1 MAKHG
6 IRRQEGSIPDSI
18 PEVAPP
24 RAATA
29 SPRDLVADIRDVML
43 SLPSGMGVVEILR
56 GATFTLG
63 AGEIVALTGPSG
75 SGKSSLIAILG
86 GLERPTGGTVRVLG
100 QALETLDETGRTR
113 LRRDR
118 MGVVFQSYHLVPAMT
133 ALQNVSLPLMLAGR
147 DDAAD
152 RARDM
157 LARVGLSHRLD
168 HRPTALSGGE
178 QQRVAIARAFVH
190 SPSLILAD
198 EPTGNLDTTTSAII
212 MGLLAELN
220 REGRTIVLVTH
231 ETDIAAYA
239 RHHLWLR
246 DGLVDRIEDHG

>member
-1 MAKHG
+1 VIEFKNVSKHFG
-6 IRRQEGSIPDSI
+6 QTQVLHNIDLQINQG
-18 PEVAPP
+18 EV
-24 RAATA
+24 
-29 SPRDLVADIRDVML
+29 
-43 SLPSGMGVVEILR
+43 VVI
-56 GATFTLG
+56 
-63 AGEIVALTGPSG
+63 IGPSG

-100 QALETLDETGRTR
+100 HALELEDETGRTR

-147 DDAAD
+147 DDASD

-157 LARVGLSHRLD
+157 LVRVGLSHRLD

-190 SPSLILAD
+190 APALILAD
-198 EPTGNLDTTTSAII
+198 EPTGNLDQATGEDIAALMFELTRANAAS
-212 MGLLAELN
+212 LL
-220 REGRTIVLVTH
+220 LVTH
-231 ETDIAAYA
+231 DPALAESCDRA
-239 RHHLWLR
+239 L
-246 DGLVDRIEDHG
+246 RIENGIVNG

>member
-1 MAKHG
+1 MTGDA
-6 IRRQEGSIPDSI
+6 IRRQEGTIPDSFST
-18 PEVAPP
+18 APHTQETTEA
-24 RAATA
+24 R
-29 SPRDLVADIRDVML
+29 SLVADIRDVTL
-43 SLPSGMGVVEILR
+43 SLPSGTGMVDILR
-56 GATFTLG
+56 GATFTLL

-86 GLERPTGGTVRVLG
+86 GLERPTSGMVQVLG
-100 QALETLDETGRTR
+100 KALETLDETGRTR

-133 ALQNVSLPLMLAGR
+133 ALQNVALPLMLAGR
-147 DDAAD
+147 DDASD

-190 SPSLILAD
+190 APSLILAD
-198 EPTGNLDTTTSAII
+198 EPTGNLDQATGGEIAALMFELTRANNAS
-212 MGLLAELN
+212 LL
-220 REGRTIVLVTH
+220 LVTH
-231 ETDIAAYA
+231 DPDLAETCDRA
-239 RHHLWLR
+239 L
-246 DGLVDRIEDHG
+246 RIENGVIHG